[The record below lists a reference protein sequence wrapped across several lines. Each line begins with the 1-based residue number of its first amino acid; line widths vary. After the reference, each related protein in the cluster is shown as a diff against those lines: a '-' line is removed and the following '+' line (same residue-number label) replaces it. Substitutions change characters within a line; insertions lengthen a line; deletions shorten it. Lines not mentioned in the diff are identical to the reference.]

1 MPHRTPFPIAT
12 HLRSVHSDLRLL
24 SALGHEVVRF
34 PWCRRFD
41 CGVGERVALGV
52 GECDCEPV
60 GRSLFYSEEG
70 MTNGLSGPHGR
81 CRGSVKGYL
90 DDDDH
95 AAFAPENPGSGISH
109 SIPCGL
115 CDTNGPSPGDELGSA
130 ALRVLWRR
138 PESLSAL
145 LPPKKLRDL
154 PTIHHEREISSQTEP
169 SIHSQP
175 TLLKLIFPPKVLTA
189 MAWRDWATMA
199 ATRKEL
205 DDGREEELRSPRRH
219 FDRAREGVV
228 LRGEVLHLRGWKVG
242 EEERALE
249 SIEALAGGMVSLLGA
264 G

>member
-1 MPHRTPFPIAT
+1 MWLLGWSIRIRDADVLLGILGSPGDCAPKRKGMPHRTPFPIAT

-115 CDTNGPSPGDELGSA
+115 CDTNGPSPDDELGSTA
-130 ALRVLWRR
+130 FRVLWRR
-138 PESLSAL
+138 PQSLSTL
-145 LPPKKLRDL
+145 LPPKELRD
-154 PTIHHEREISSQTEP
+154 PPFIHHERATQPALTTLHRRRAMSELISQSGVFIR
-169 SIHSQP
+169 SHGGLSC
-175 TLLKLIFPPKVLTA
+175 
-189 MAWRDWATMA
+189 
-199 ATRKEL
+199 
-205 DDGREEELRSPRRH
+205 DGGHE
-219 FDRAREGVV
+219 
-228 LRGEVLHLRGWKVG
+228 K
-242 EEERALE
+242 
-249 SIEALAGGMVSLLGA
+249 GA
-264 G
+264 